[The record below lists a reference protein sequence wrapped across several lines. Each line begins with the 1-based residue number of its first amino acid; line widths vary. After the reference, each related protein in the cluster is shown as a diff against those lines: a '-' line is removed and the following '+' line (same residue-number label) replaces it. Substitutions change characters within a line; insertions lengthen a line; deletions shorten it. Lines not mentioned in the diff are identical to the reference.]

1 MSSKLPSVSASESSS
16 VSGRTYILLVLAAV
30 IAVSILRDPR
40 FVLEPRLWAEEGT
53 VYLHAA
59 IQSEDLSDLLRPHL
73 GYYSLIPNLMT
84 HAGLTM
90 SGLSGVA
97 VWTTWSSFVLMIACV
112 TAPLFLPGRFW
123 DTRMKRTAIIL
134 FALVAGSAEIW
145 LNTINIQHYLC
156 VFTGFLFLSDITK
169 ASRRIRAYAMI
180 MTAVAAFTGV
190 PSMLLLPAVVIRMR
204 TSSRHDRLW
213 MLTLGLFGLAAGM
226 HVLGL
231 WTTAS

>member
-40 FVLEPRLWAEEGT
+40 FVFEPRLWAEEGT

-123 DTRMKRTAIIL
+123 
-134 FALVAGSAEIW
+134 
-145 LNTINIQHYLC
+145 
-156 VFTGFLFLSDITK
+156 
-169 ASRRIRAYAMI
+169 
-180 MTAVAAFTGV
+180 
-190 PSMLLLPAVVIRMR
+190 
-204 TSSRHDRLW
+204 
-213 MLTLGLFGLAAGM
+213 
-226 HVLGL
+226 
-231 WTTAS
+231 